1 MTARRILW
9 VALVAA
15 LALTACAPKPDAPK
29 HAAETPVVA
38 VSILPQSY
46 FVERIAGD
54 TVRSLVI
61 VGPGQNHHTYEPTP
75 RQLAD
80 LARASAWFTVGLE
93 FEHALEPKLL
103 GQSAA
108 LKIVDTSVEVSFR
121 TIEAHDH
128 EEEHEGEEP
137 EEGEPEEEH
146 HEEDEGLD
154 PHIWLGRDS
163 VKAQAR
169 AIRDALAGLYP
180 ANAAL
185 YGRNYEAFA
194 AEIDSLFDDLA
205 RDLTPL
211 RGKPVF
217 VFHPAFG
224 YFLDEFGIIQEAVE
238 TGGKEPTQKA
248 LAELIAK
255 AKEEGA
261 KVIFVQA
268 QFPTNAAATVA
279 QAIGGEVLQI
289 DPLAADWS
297 DNLRRIAEALRKAAR

>member
-1 MTARRILW
+1 MFSRRSTILLSF
-9 VALVAA
+9 VVLIIAQLPAA
-15 LALTACAPKPDAPK
+15 GSRERASDL
-29 HAAETPVVA
+29 PVVA

-46 FVERIAGD
+46 FVERISGG
-54 TVRSLVI
+54 TVRPLVI
-61 VGPGQNHHTYEPTP
+61 VGAGQSPHSYEPTP

-80 LARASAWFTVGLE
+80 LAGASAWFTVGVE
-93 FEHALEPKLL
+93 FEHALEPKIAGLYPKL
-103 GQSAA
+103 S
-108 LKIVDTSVEVSFR
+108 IVDTTTEVRFR
-121 TIEAHDH
+121 LMEAHSHDDDDH
-128 EEEHEGEEP
+128 EDDHDDDHEAHEGR
-137 EEGEPEEEH
+137 
-146 HEEDEGLD
+146 D

-180 ANAAL
+180 SNAAL
-185 YGRNYEAFA
+185 YKRNYEAFA
-194 AEIDSLFDDLA
+194 ADIDRLFDGLA
-205 RDLTPL
+205 RDLAPL

-224 YFLDEFGIIQEAVE
+224 YFLDEFGIVQEAVE

-268 QFPTNAAATVA
+268 QFPANAARSVA
-279 QAIGGEVLQI
+279 QAIGGEVVQI

>member
-1 MTARRILW
+1 MLYRRSLILLFFA
-9 VALVAA
+9 VLIIAQVPAA
-15 LALTACAPKPDAPK
+15 GSRERASDL
-29 HAAETPVVA
+29 PVVA

-46 FVERIAGD
+46 FVERIAGG

-61 VGPGQNHHTYEPTP
+61 VGAGQSPHSYEPTP

-80 LARASAWFTVGLE
+80 LARASAWFTVGVE
-93 FEHALEPKLL
+93 FEHALEPKIAGLYPKL
-103 GQSAA
+103 S
-108 LKIVDTSVEVSFR
+108 IVDTTTEVRFR
-121 TIEAHDH
+121 SMEAHSHEDEDHDDDH
-128 EEEHEGEEP
+128 EAYEGR
-137 EEGEPEEEH
+137 
-146 HEEDEGLD
+146 D

-169 AIRDALAGLYP
+169 AIRDALASLYP
-180 ANAAL
+180 SNAAL
-185 YGRNYEAFA
+185 YARNYETFA
-194 AEIDSLFDDLA
+194 ADIDRLFDGLA
-205 RDLTPL
+205 RDLAPL

-268 QFPTNAAATVA
+268 QFPANAARSVA